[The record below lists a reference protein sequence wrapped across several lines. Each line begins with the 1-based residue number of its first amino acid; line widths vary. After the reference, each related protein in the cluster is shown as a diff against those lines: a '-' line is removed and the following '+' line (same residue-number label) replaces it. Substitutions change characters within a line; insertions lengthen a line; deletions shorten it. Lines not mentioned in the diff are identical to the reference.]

1 MTVAAIQSR
10 VSYYPSY
17 PVYPPYYPGA
27 GYGSPYHNPYNHAF
41 GSDSF
46 SSVTSLLAGA
56 GAGGVASYKLSS
68 QMADNYKSLFGN
80 GFSGFMGGMKQV
92 AITSAKGAGIGA
104 LVGAG
109 ISVIGNG
116 VQAAT
121 GRIEVSEAAHN
132 VVTDTIASA
141 VGGFGAVTLSGLGY
155 LALGKM
161 GLAGTGLTIAT
172 VALGAIGGAAA
183 AEVRN
188 KLDGPYGRRF

>member
-1 MTVAAIQSR
+1 MTVTALNSVRPA
-10 VSYYPSY
+10 YYPSY
-17 PVYPPYYPGA
+17 PVYPPYP
-27 GYGSPYHNPYNHAF
+27 GYGHQAPAYPDPY
-41 GSDSF
+41 GTDTF

-56 GAGGVASYKLSS
+56 GAGGFAAYKLSS
-68 QMADNYKSLFGN
+68 TMADHYQHLFGN
-80 GFSGFMGGMKQV
+80 GFGGFMGGMKQI
-92 AITSAKGAGIGA
+92 AFTSAKGAGLGA

-109 ISVIGNG
+109 VSVIGNG

-121 GRIEVSEAAHN
+121 GRIETSEAVHN
-132 VVTDTIASA
+132 VISDTVASA
-141 VGGFGAVTLSGLGY
+141 VGGFGAATLGGLGY
-155 LALGKM
+155 LALGKL